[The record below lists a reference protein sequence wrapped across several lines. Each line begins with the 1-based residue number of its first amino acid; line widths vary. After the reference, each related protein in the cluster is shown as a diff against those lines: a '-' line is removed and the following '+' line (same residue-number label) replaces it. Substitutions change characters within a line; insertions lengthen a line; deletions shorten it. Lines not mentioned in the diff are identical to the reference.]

1 MATSNNFLVNFNTQL
16 RRINMKKKFKVKVL
30 VTNPVELTYLVEA
43 ENEQEARENYEG
55 FEIIEEE
62 QAMDNDYE
70 VVDVEEVKEITD
82 EQI

>member
-1 MATSNNFLVNFNTQL
+1 
-16 RRINMKKKFKVKVL
+16 MKKYKVTVL
-30 VTNPVELTYLVEA
+30 VTKPVELTYLVEA

-70 VVDVEEVKEITD
+70 VVDVEEVKDNND
-82 EQI
+82 E

>member
-1 MATSNNFLVNFNTQL
+1 
-16 RRINMKKKFKVKVL
+16 MKKKFKVKVL

-70 VVDVEEVKEITD
+70 VVDVEEVKENGN
-82 EQI
+82 E

>member
-1 MATSNNFLVNFNTQL
+1 
-16 RRINMKKKFKVKVL
+16 MKKKFKVKVL
-30 VTNPVELTYLVEA
+30 VKSPVELTYLVEA

-70 VVDVEEVKEITD
+70 VVDVEEVKENGN
-82 EQI
+82 E

>member
-1 MATSNNFLVNFNTQL
+1 
-16 RRINMKKKFKVKVL
+16 MKKKFKVRVL
-30 VTNPVELTYLVEA
+30 VTSPVELTYLVEA

-70 VVDVEEVKEITD
+70 VVDDEEVKE
-82 EQI
+82 QNNA

>member
-1 MATSNNFLVNFNTQL
+1 
-16 RRINMKKKFKVKVL
+16 MKKKFKVKVL

-62 QAMDNDYE
+62 QAMDRDYE
-70 VVDVEEVKEITD
+70 VVDVEEVKENGN
-82 EQI
+82 E